1 MSKYYRKKSNIGTIV
16 GGTIA
21 GLLLLGLVGGVAY
34 KSQGFR
40 NWDIKNWF
48 TKSTTIEVK
57 DERQNLKVLN
67 LKNDV
72 SGSKLNETT
81 LITFLNESLGR
92 NVDPIFEKVM
102 SQTEE
107 VEGEE
112 TTTYLIN
119 NVYKDNGGLKFGS
132 SSAVGNFVVSLK
144 DYKFNHIKITGRNY
158 SALNSQTNVYSC
170 DVSGISVNGSEAYM
184 FKTNED
190 DTSKQSPIES
200 KEFTFDSL
208 QDTLQM
214 TGIGKRATILSIEL
228 WQDLIVEE

>member
-1 MSKYYRKKSNIGTIV
+1 
-16 GGTIA
+16 
-21 GLLLLGLVGGVAY
+21 
-34 KSQGFR
+34 
-40 NWDIKNWF
+40 
-48 TKSTTIEVK
+48 
-57 DERQNLKVLN
+57 
-67 LKNDV
+67 
-72 SGSKLNETT
+72 
-81 LITFLNESLGR
+81 
-92 NVDPIFEKVM
+92 M

-228 WQDLIVEE
+228 WPDLIVEE